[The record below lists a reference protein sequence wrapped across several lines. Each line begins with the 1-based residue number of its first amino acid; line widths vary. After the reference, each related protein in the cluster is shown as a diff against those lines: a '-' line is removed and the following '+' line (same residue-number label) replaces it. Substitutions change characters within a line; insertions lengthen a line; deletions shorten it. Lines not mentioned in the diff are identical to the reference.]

1 MAICIVIGYSDLVGT
16 SPVLLYWF
24 GNFVTLAVPNSAI
37 KFCVGMSS
45 RVGQVVGQFL

>member
-1 MAICIVIGYSDLVGT
+1 MAICIIIEYSDLVGT
-16 SPVLLYWF
+16 SPVLLYLL
-24 GNFVTLAVPNSAI
+24 GIFVTLAVPNSAI